1 MLQVENER
9 SVANTARV
17 FVGIKIAPEIAQVL
31 AQRARFIESH
41 PSRFVP
47 CEDIHLT
54 LLSPWDETCLP
65 ETIEKLRAGLTGM
78 TPFTLTF
85 TRLSYWPSP
94 DRPRL
99 LCAECTPTD
108 ELKALQSALLSAFGQ
123 KNDRPFEPHVTLAR
137 MQKGGRGAAG
147 ESQTDQE
154 LSFVQSVDS
163 VQLFQSPKPPAKG
176 YAILASLPLGAPRSK
191 SRELLR
197 QSLMRV
203 ISLGKRLAHLYG
215 SAAKRLRKPASQI
228 QS

>member
-65 ETIEKLRAGLTGM
+65 ETIEKLRAASSGLE
-78 TPFTLTF
+78 PFTLAF

-163 VQLFQSPKPPAKG
+163 VQLFKSPTQAGEG
-176 YAILASLPLGAPRSK
+176 YQILASFPLAATH
-191 SRELLR
+191 SR
-197 QSLMRV
+197 
-203 ISLGKRLAHLYG
+203 
-215 SAAKRLRKPASQI
+215 P
-228 QS
+228 